1 MNMQKIDYRD
11 ESLYIND
18 YGEDELKFLDLLA
31 EKFPTVQAAC
41 TEIIN
46 LESILNLPKGTEHF
60 LTDIHGEYETFSH
73 VLRNAS
79 GMVRKKIDAVYQY
92 ALSEK
97 AKNQLAT
104 LIYYPEEKLELIVKE
119 EGDIENWYSITLR
132 RLIEVAR
139 VSADKYTR
147 SKVRKAMPPD
157 FAYVIDELL
166 DEHNAKKE
174 EYFDSIIKSII
185 KVDRAGYFIIALSK
199 FIQRLLI
206 DRLHIIGD
214 IFDRGPHADKVMELI
229 HNHHSVDIQWGNH
242 DIVWMAAATGIRPS
256 IAAVIRISARYN
268 NLDTLEDAYGINLL
282 PLATFAMN
290 VYGDDP
296 CKQFVPIN
304 TPDENIGS
312 TRTQLTS
319 KMHKAISIIETKLIG
334 EVVQRNPELG
344 MEDRLLL
351 DKIDYEKGTIKLNGK
366 EYELNDKLF
375 PTIDP
380 SDPYKLTKEE
390 AVLAE
395 KLRFSFLNCE
405 KLQRHVKTLFT
416 KGSTYLSYNGNLLY
430 HGCIPLD
437 DNGDFKKVT
446 LHGKVY
452 SGKSLC
458 DQYDRICRRAYFN
471 REYREK
477 VSKDRDYMW
486 SLWCGADSPLFG
498 KKKMATF
505 ERYFIDDKETHR
517 EEGNLYYKL
526 RDDKATCKRI
536 LEEFGL
542 DPEVSHI
549 VNGHVP
555 VKVTKGESPVKA
567 GGKLFVIDGGM
578 SKPYQKVT
586 GIAGYTLIYD
596 SYNLIL
602 AEHAPFE
609 SRRKAIEDE
618 DDIVSTRNMIEHANN
633 RIRVGD
639 TDIGVNLK
647 QHIKDLNRLLEAY
660 RKGVIKV
667 KQV

>member
-1 MNMQKIDYRD
+1 MKKDQLEDCSAKN
-11 ESLYIND
+11 N
-18 YGEDELKFLDLLA
+18 YGVNELKYLNLLA

-73 VLRNAS
+73 ILRNAS

-97 AKNQLAT
+97 TKNQLST
-104 LIYYPEEKLELIVKE
+104 LIYYPEEKLEIIIKTE
-119 EGDIENWYSITLR
+119 EDLENWYAITLR

-166 DEHNAKKE
+166 EDHGAKKE
-174 EYFDSIIKSII
+174 QYFDSIIKSII
-185 KVDRAGYFIIALSK
+185 KVDRANYFIIALSK

-214 IFDRGPHADKVMELI
+214 IFDRGPYADKVMDVI
-229 HNHHSVDIQWGNH
+229 QNHHSVDIQWGNH
-242 DIVWMAAATGIRPS
+242 DIVWMAAATGIRAS
-256 IAAVIRISARYN
+256 IAAVIRLSARYN

-282 PLATFAMN
+282 PLATFAMKA
-290 VYGDDP
+290 YSDDP
-296 CKQFVPIN
+296 CEQFIPVN
-304 TPDENIGS
+304 TPAENIGS
-312 TRTQLTS
+312 TRVQLTS
-319 KMHKAISIIETKLIG
+319 KMHKAIMVIEMKLAGEII
-334 EVVQRNPELG
+334 QRSPELG
-344 MEDRLLL
+344 MDDRLLL
-351 DKIDYEKGTIKLNGK
+351 DKIDYEKGTILLNGRTL
-366 EYELNDKLF
+366 ELLDKLF
-375 PTIDP
+375 PTVDP
-380 SDPYKLTKEE
+380 KDPYKLTPEE
-390 AVLAE
+390 SELAD

-405 KLQRHVKTLFT
+405 KLQSHVKTLYT
-416 KGSTYLSYNGNLLY
+416 KGSTYLTYNSNLLY

-437 DNGDFKKVT
+437 DNGEFRSFT
-446 LHGKVY
+446 LHGKQY
-452 SGKSLC
+452 KGKALC
-458 DQYDRICRRAYFN
+458 DQFDQISRRAYFN
-471 REYREK
+471 REHREK

-486 SLWCGADSPLFG
+486 YLWSGADSPLFG

-505 ERYFIDDKETHR
+505 ERYFLNDKESQR
-517 EEGNLYYKL
+517 EDSNMYYKL
-526 RDDKATCKRI
+526 RDDYDTCCMI
-536 LEEFGL
+536 LKEFGL
-542 DPEVSHI
+542 DPAVSHI

-555 VKVTKGESPVKA
+555 VKVAKGESPIKA
-567 GGKLFVIDGGM
+567 KGKLFVIDGGM

-596 SYNLIL
+596 SYSLIL
-602 AEHAPFE
+602 AEHTPFE

-618 DDIVSTRNMIEHANN
+618 ADIVSTRSMIEHATN

-639 TDIGVNLK
+639 TDIGVK
-647 QHIKDLNRLLEAY
+647 ISQQVQDLNRLLDAY
-660 RKGVIKV
+660 RKGVVKV
-667 KQV
+667 KEV

>member
-1 MNMQKIDYRD
+1 M
-11 ESLYIND
+11 
-18 YGEDELKFLDLLA
+18 
-31 EKFPTVQAAC
+31 
-41 TEIIN
+41 
-46 LESILNLPKGTEHF
+46 
-60 LTDIHGEYETFSH
+60 
-73 VLRNAS
+73 
-79 GMVRKKIDAVYQY
+79 
-92 ALSEK
+92 
-97 AKNQLAT
+97 AT
-104 LIYYPEEKLELIVKE
+104 LIYYPEEKLELIVKQE
-119 EGDIENWYSITLR
+119 DDIENWYSITLR
-132 RLIEVAR
+132 RLIEVAH

-166 DEHNAKKE
+166 DEHSEKKE
-174 EYFDSIIKSII
+174 QYFDSIIKSII

-214 IFDRGPHADKVMELI
+214 IFDRGPYADKVMDVI
-229 HNHHSVDIQWGNH
+229 QNHHSVDIQWGNH
-242 DIVWMAAATGIRPS
+242 DIVWMAAASGIRPS
-256 IAAVIRISARYN
+256 IAAVIRVSARYN
-268 NLDTLEDAYGINLL
+268 NMDTLEDAYGINLM
-282 PLATFAMN
+282 PLATFAMKA
-290 VYGDDP
+290 YGNDP
-296 CKQFVPIN
+296 STQFIPVN
-304 TPDENIGS
+304 TPTENIDS
-312 TRTQLTS
+312 THIQLTS
-319 KMHKAISIIETKLIG
+319 KMHKAITIIEMKLIG

-351 DKIDYEKGTIKLNGK
+351 DKINYEKGTITLNGRVL
-366 EYELNDKLF
+366 ELNDTLF

-380 SDPYKLTKEE
+380 KNPYKLTSEE
-390 AVLAE
+390 AELAE

-416 KGSTYLSYNGNLLY
+416 KGSTYLSYNSNLLY

-437 DNGDFKKVT
+437 EKGNFREVV
-446 LHGKVY
+446 LHGEQF
-452 SGKSLC
+452 SGKALC

-471 REYREK
+471 REHREK

-505 ERYFIDDKETHR
+505 ERYFLDDKEAQR

-526 RDDKATCKRI
+526 RDDRDTCIRI
-536 LEEFGL
+536 LKEFGL
-542 DPEVSHI
+542 DPEESHI
-549 VNGHVP
+549 INGHVP
-555 VKVTKGESPVKA
+555 VKVAKGESPVKA

-618 DDIVSTRNMIEHANN
+618 DDIVSTRNMIEHASN
-633 RIRVGD
+633 RIRVSD
-639 TDIGVNLK
+639 TDIGVHIK
-647 QHIKDLNRLLEAY
+647 QQVKDLNRLLDAY
-660 RKGVIKV
+660 RKGVVKV
-667 KQV
+667 KQA